1 MVMMVM
7 QLFIKHVLQFHKSSV
22 RKGTS
27 FHLAIFCCSILFA
40 ASTSTAAPEVAI
52 NKKQSSYALM
62 TSENKAMQ
70 DDPSLN
76 PAMFWVAEGESLWQT
91 KSGPKNIACAS
102 CHGEA
107 KKSMRGVATQFP
119 KMIKGKLQTLEGQI
133 NQCRST
139 TQGEPALAYES
150 KELLALTAYIA
161 IQSKG
166 MPIAVKETPANQ
178 GELKKGQQWF
188 QERMGQLNLSCAQCH
203 EDRAGLK
210 LGGSLIPQG
219 HPNAYPIY
227 RLEWQTLGSVQ
238 RRLRNCMSGVRAQQ
252 FEYGSPEMAQ
262 LELFLMWRARG
273 MPLEAPGVRP

>member
-1 MVMMVM
+1 M
-7 QLFIKHVLQFHKSSV
+7 S
-22 RKGTS
+22 
-27 FHLAIFCCSILFA
+27 A
-40 ASTSTAAPEVAI
+40 
-52 NKKQSSYALM
+52 
-62 TSENKAMQ
+62 ENKAMQ

-76 PAMFWVAEGESLWQT
+76 PAMFWIAEGESLWQA
-91 KSGPKNIACAS
+91 KSGSKNVACTS
-102 CHGEA
+102 CHGDA

-119 KMIKGKLQTLEGQI
+119 KMSKGKLQTLEGQI
-133 NQCRST
+133 NQCRT
-139 TQGEPALAYES
+139 AAQGAPLLPYEN
-150 KELLALTAYIA
+150 KGLLALTAYVA
-161 IQSKG
+161 VQSKG
-166 MPIAVKETPANQ
+166 MPIAVKETSENKA
-178 GELKKGQQWF
+178 ELQKGRRWF
-188 QERMGQLNLSCAQCH
+188 NERMGQLNLSCAQCH

-262 LELFLMWRARG
+262 LELFLMWRAKG

>member
-1 MVMMVM
+1 
-7 QLFIKHVLQFHKSSV
+7 LYKSSV
-22 RKGTS
+22 RVGTS
-27 FHLAIFCCSILFA
+27 LYLIAFCCATWFA
-40 ASTSTAAPEVAI
+40 ASASLAA
-52 NKKQSSYALM
+52 NTKQSSYELM
-62 TSENKAMQ
+62 SSENKAMQ

-76 PAMFWVAEGESLWQT
+76 PAMFWVAEGESLWQA
-91 KSGPKNIACAS
+91 KLGPKNMACTS
-102 CHGEA
+102 CHSDA

-119 KMIKGKLQTLEGQI
+119 KMVKGKLQTLEGQI
-133 NQCRST
+133 NQCRSAA
-139 TQGEPALAYES
+139 QNAPALAYES
-150 KELLALTAYIA
+150 KALLALTAYVA

-178 GELKKGQQWF
+178 DELKKGRQWF
-188 QERMGQLNLSCAQCH
+188 NERMGQLNLSCAQCH
-203 EDRAGLK
+203 EDRSGLK

-227 RLEWQTLGSVQ
+227 RLEWQTLGSLQ

-273 MPLEAPGVRP
+273 MSLEAPGVRP

>member
-1 MVMMVM
+1 MNLALS
-7 QLFIKHVLQFHKSSV
+7 LFLSVGFFTLGSSLV
-22 RKGTS
+22 QG
-27 FHLAIFCCSILFA
+27 
-40 ASTSTAAPEVAI
+40 APKEVTV
-52 NKKQSSYALM
+52 KQQSSYELM
-62 TSENKAMQ
+62 SAENKAMQ

-76 PAMFWVAEGESLWQT
+76 PAMFWVGDGETLWQQKIGPQN
-91 KSGPKNIACAS
+91 KSCSS
-102 CHGEA
+102 CHGDA

-119 KMIKGKLQTLEGQI
+119 KVIKGKLQTLEGQI
-133 NQCRST
+133 NQCRVGA
-139 TQGEPALAYES
+139 QGASPLTYES
-150 KELLALTAYIA
+150 KDLLALTAFVA
-161 IQSKG
+161 FQSKG
-166 MPIAVKETPANQ
+166 MPISISETSANAPF
-178 GELKKGQQWF
+178 LKKGRQTF
-188 QERMGQLNLSCAQCH
+188 NERMGQLNLSCAQCH

-273 MPLEAPGVRP
+273 LPLESPGVRP